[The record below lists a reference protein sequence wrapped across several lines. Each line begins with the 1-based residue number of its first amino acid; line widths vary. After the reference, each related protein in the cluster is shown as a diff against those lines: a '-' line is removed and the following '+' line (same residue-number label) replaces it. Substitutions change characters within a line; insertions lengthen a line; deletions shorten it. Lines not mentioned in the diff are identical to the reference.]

1 MAVREHKGEMEQ
13 QIIQLQCNL
22 EKSEL
27 EIKECN
33 KQVILLNQNHNFPK
47 KGKLIL
53 WESLV
58 LGHNSWPHL
67 I

>member
-1 MAVREHKGEMEQ
+1 MTVHEHKGEMEQ

-33 KQVILLNQNHNFPK
+33 KQVILNKKQSFPN
-47 KGKLIL
+47 KGQLIL

-58 LGHNSWPHL
+58 LGHNSRQDL

>member
-1 MAVREHKGEMEQ
+1 MTVHEHKGEMEQ

-33 KQVILLNQNHNFPK
+33 KQVILNQKQSFPN
-47 KGKLIL
+47 KGQLIL

-58 LGHNSWPHL
+58 LGHNSRQDL

>member
-1 MAVREHKGEMEQ
+1 MTVREHKGEMEQ

-33 KQVILLNQNHNFPK
+33 KQVMLLNKKHSFPN
-47 KGKLIL
+47 KGQLIL
-53 WESLV
+53 WESLI
-58 LGHNSWPHL
+58 LGHNSWPDL

>member
-1 MAVREHKGEMEQ
+1 MTVREHKGEMEQ

-33 KQVILLNQNHNFPK
+33 KQVMLLNQKHSFPN
-47 KGKLIL
+47 KGQLIL
-53 WESLV
+53 
-58 LGHNSWPHL
+58 
-67 I
+67 